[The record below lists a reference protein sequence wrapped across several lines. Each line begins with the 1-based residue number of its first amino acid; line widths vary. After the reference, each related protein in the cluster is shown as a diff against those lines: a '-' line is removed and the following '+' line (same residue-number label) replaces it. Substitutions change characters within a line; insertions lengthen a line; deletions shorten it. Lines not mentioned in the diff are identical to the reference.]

1 MDADNARL
9 LCPEFSL
16 KVTCGTFPEVHGV
29 LPQSAF
35 QRRLPPARG
44 VLHLSVGKTVPEKT
58 CPRSDVSH
66 RRIRHY
72 GIYHLLLAPRWNS
85 TPRGPRGSSL
95 CCPGSSP
102 LTTTCPLAG
111 LPPCLT
117 PLLPQVLGFQSFSQA
132 LLWGKVFELTF
143 IGETQNSNSEWSQNS
158 YFFFHIRKEQNA
170 VI

>member
-1 MDADNARL
+1 MPRV
-9 LCPEFSL
+9 CPEGHLRNLPRSPRCPASVCL
-16 KVTCGTFPEVHGV
+16 SETAASSQRSTWPE
-29 LPQSAF
+29 
-35 QRRLPPARG
+35 RG
-44 VLHLSVGKTVPEKT
+44 EDGAEKT

-111 LPPCLT
+111 LPPCLK

-143 IGETQNSNSEWSQNS
+143 VEGDT
-158 YFFFHIRKEQNA
+158 EQ
-170 VI
+170 